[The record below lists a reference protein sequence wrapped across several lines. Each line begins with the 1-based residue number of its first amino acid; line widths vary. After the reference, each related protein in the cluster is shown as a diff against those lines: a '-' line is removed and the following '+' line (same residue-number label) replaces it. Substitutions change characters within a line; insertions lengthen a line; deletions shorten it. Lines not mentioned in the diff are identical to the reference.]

1 MMIRNVV
8 ATTLATFTA
17 LFASS
22 SLSSAVV
29 SATTEHSSIRGSSAS
44 APDSSKNDD
53 HRTLIGL
60 DEMVCEPTDD
70 GQGSVVCTFRMVPP
84 STTDNI
90 NQYNYCMSDGNG
102 DEFCLKTEVFRKV
115 TPRADDSLQLVS
127 SSVESYTVAGVGD
140 NTGYTIETPVE
151 TPPVAP
157 TAAAVT
163 GVTTLSTAMNCPR
176 NQPASR
182 SPCGGWL
189 LAGSNYGSCLFGR
202 AASCNCNNRAG
213 HEDAKNIYWICDGD
227 GLSPMAKVEDATID
241 ITANVY
247 SIQESAATAEAA
259 AQAAATTAGTI
270 NVPRPINDIA
280 CPIVTPV
287 NGNPCVRL
295 KRCGYWDHPETPTK
309 LIDCRCD
316 TFDQFVCRDAD
327 QALYGFYYSSF

>member
-1 MMIRNVV
+1 MMIIRDVI
-8 ATTLATFTA
+8 ATTLTTFTI
-17 LFASS
+17 LVASS
-22 SLSSAVV
+22 ASSASPSVV

-44 APDSSKNDD
+44 QSAPDSSNKDD
-53 HRTLIGL
+53 PRALIGL

-102 DEFCLKTEVFRKV
+102 DEFCLKTEVFRKI
-115 TPRADDSLQLVS
+115 TPRADSLQLVS
-127 SSVESYTVAGVGD
+127 SSVESYTVAGGVGE

-157 TAAAVT
+157 TAAVT

-241 ITANVY
+241 ITANVVRTTNY
-247 SIQESAATAEAA
+247 PTIKQCYVNRLFVVCFVRAHTHTHIVVAFLNDSPATVSLLSSSSIRMYT
-259 AQAAATTAGTI
+259 
-270 NVPRPINDIA
+270 
-280 CPIVTPV
+280 
-287 NGNPCVRL
+287 
-295 KRCGYWDHPETPTK
+295 
-309 LIDCRCD
+309 
-316 TFDQFVCRDAD
+316 
-327 QALYGFYYSSF
+327 